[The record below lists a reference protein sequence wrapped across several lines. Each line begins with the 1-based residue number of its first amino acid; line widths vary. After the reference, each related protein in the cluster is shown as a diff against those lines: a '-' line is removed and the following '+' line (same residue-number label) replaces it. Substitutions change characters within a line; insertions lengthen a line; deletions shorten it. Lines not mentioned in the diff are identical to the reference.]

1 MKSMLTGLVLVLLA
15 GCASTHETD
24 VKYYNLSPTT
34 IGASVF
40 TENRNATGVNQSCID
55 RWVIDQ
61 KGNCV
66 QVNHDSASGQ
76 GTLPAFVGGVAGSAA
91 ANTVTGAVVGAMTK

>member
-1 MKSMLTGLVLVLLA
+1 MKILFAGLLLLFLA

-61 KGNCV
+61 KGHCV

-76 GTLPAFVGGVAGSAA
+76 GALPSLISGLAGSGGATA
-91 ANTVTGAVVGAMTK
+91 VTGAVIGAMTK

>member
-1 MKSMLTGLVLVLLA
+1 MKSMLTGLALVLLA

-76 GTLPAFVGGVAGSAA
+76 GALPSLITGLAGSGGATA
-91 ANTVTGAVVGAMTK
+91 VTGAVIGAMTK

>member
-1 MKSMLTGLVLVLLA
+1 MKFLLTGLALLLLA
-15 GCASTHETD
+15 GCASVHEVD

-55 RWVIDQ
+55 RWVIDS
-61 KGNCV
+61 KGNCAP
-66 QVNHDSASGQ
+66 VNHDSASGQ
-76 GTLPAFVGGVAGSAA
+76 GALPAFVSGVAGSAA
-91 ANTVTGAVVGAMTK
+91 SNTVTGAVINALTK